1 LLIYQTIPEEYIL
14 KMSIMGDVDN
24 PIYKMVLD
32 NCKTYKENNLTPI
45 ILYNAENQKVLVTS
59 MEYLNKEMN

>member
-1 LLIYQTIPEEYIL
+1 MYQTIPEEYIL